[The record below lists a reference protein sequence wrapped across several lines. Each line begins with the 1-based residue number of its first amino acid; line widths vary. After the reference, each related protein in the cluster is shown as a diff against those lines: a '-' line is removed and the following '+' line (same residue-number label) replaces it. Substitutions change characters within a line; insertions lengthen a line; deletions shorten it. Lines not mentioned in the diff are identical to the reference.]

1 MKKNILIIGGFLK
14 ARALIF
20 SFLEQGYRVSVINE
34 NYKDCIELSQIDKL
48 NVIHGDGT
56 KPFVLEDANASD
68 FDIVIALTQ
77 KDYDNLVICQLCKKK
92 FNIKKSIAVINDP
105 KKTEFFYKL
114 GVDSVVCATN
124 TITAIIEHQALF
136 DEMAMLTPI
145 AEGQISIAE
154 VSIMSDSP
162 VIGKKL
168 WEINLPKDVI
178 IGCILHDNKNYV
190 PRGDTRI
197 FEGDLII
204 IISSNNQELTA
215 IKQLTGR

>member
-1 MKKNILIIGGFLK
+1 MKKNILIVGGFLK
-14 ARALIF
+14 TRALIS
-20 SFLEQGYRVSVINE
+20 SFLNKGYSVSVINE

-48 NVIHGDGT
+48 TVIHGDGT
-56 KPFVLEDANASD
+56 KPFVLEDANASS

-77 KDYDNLVICQLCKKK
+77 KDCDNLVICQLCKKK
-92 FNIKKSIAVINDP
+92 FHVKRTIAVINDP
-105 KKTEFFYKL
+105 KKTDFFYKL

-124 TITAIIEHQALF
+124 TITAIIEHQALL

-145 AEGQISIAE
+145 AEGRVSIAE
-154 VSIMSDSP
+154 VRITASSP

-178 IGCILHDNKNYV
+178 IGCILHDNKNYI

-197 FEGDLII
+197 FEGDII
-204 IISSNNQELTA
+204 IMISSNNQELAA
-215 IKQLTGR
+215 IAQLTGR